1 MTKQEII
8 TKLMSKNTMNLRK
21 ETLRRTTRQV
31 RKVKLTKLQKK
42 IRKLQRS
49 LNWKT
54 EFTKPLEES
63 LSLCTRIIKK
73 TLPTKNKLD

>member
-1 MTKQEII
+1 MAILGGQGKTSEVMKRI
-8 TKLMSKNTMNLRK
+8 
-21 ETLRRTTRQV
+21 
-31 RKVKLTKLQKK
+31 LTKLQKK
-42 IRKLQRS
+42 IRKLQKN

-73 TLPTKNKLD
+73 TLPTTNKLD